1 MFKEGVIDGVIIKDL
16 KKFSDRRGWLI
27 ELFRHDELAENDFP
41 VMSYISM
48 TEPGIAR
55 GPHEHEEQSDLF
67 CFIGPSD
74 FKLYLWDNR
83 KNSPTYLH
91 KTTAVLGE
99 SKAASVIIPP
109 GVAHAYKNVGGKQGI
124 VFNCA
129 NRLYAGKNKK
139 ERVDEIRHEEDP
151 NTPFK
156 LD

>member
-1 MFKEGVIDGVIIKDL
+1 MFKDGSIEGVIVNDL
-16 KKFSDRRGWLI
+16 KKISDRRGWLM
-27 ELFRHDELAENDFP
+27 ELFRHDELAENDYP
-41 VMSYISM
+41 AMAYISM

-67 CFIGPSD
+67 CFLGPSD

-83 KNSPTYLH
+83 KNSPTYLF
-91 KTTAVLGE
+91 KTTLVLGE
-99 SKAASVIIPP
+99 SKPASVIIPP
-109 GVAHAYKNVGGKQGI
+109 GVAHGYKNVGNKEGM

-151 NTPFK
+151 DTPFK